1 MGGAGV
7 SEKLPPDG
15 TQSRLSRRLGT
26 GDAVFIGLGSMMG
39 AGIFT
44 AIAPAAAAAQ
54 GGLVV
59 GLVLAAAVAYCNASS
74 SAQLARLYPASGGT
88 YVYAKERL
96 NDFWAWVAGW
106 GFVVGKFASCAAVAL
121 TFGYYL
127 APAYARYLAA
137 GAVAAFTLLN
147 YYGIEKTA
155 NATKVMVSI
164 VIVSLAAVIALMLG
178 GGPSLQNLSP
188 LLGTNGI
195 YGILQ
200 SAGIWFFAFA
210 GYSRI
215 ATLGEEVRDPRIAI
229 PRAIVLG
236 LGITCLV
243 YAAVA
248 LSALLLVGPA
258 TLAGS
263 NAPLV
268 AAVTGAGFG
277 QWQWIVRVGSTVATL
292 GVLLSLMAG
301 ISRTLFAMAADRR
314 MPSYLARVHP
324 VHRVPHLAEA
334 TVGTILVVV
343 VLLADVRAAIG
354 FSSFT
359 VLLYYAVTNMAAYTL
374 EERERL
380 YSRNLATLGLVGC
393 LALAVTLPLASVGI
407 GSVVMLGGVL
417 IYLLAVAARTN
428 RCQR

>member
-1 MGGAGV
+1 MCGRNRAPPRDGA
-7 SEKLPPDG
+7 
-15 TQSRLSRRLGT
+15 QSRLSRRLGT
-26 GDAVFIGLGSMMG
+26 GDAVFIGLGSMIG

-44 AIAPAAAAAQ
+44 ALAPAAAAAQ

-59 GLVLAAAVAYCNASS
+59 GLLLAAFVAYFNASS

-96 NDFWAWVAGW
+96 NEFWAWIAGW

-127 APAYARYLAA
+127 APGYARYLAA
-137 GAVAAFTLLN
+137 GAVVAFTALN

-155 NATKVMVSI
+155 TATKVMVSV
-164 VIVSLAAVIALMLG
+164 VIASLAAIVVLMLG
-178 GGPSLQNLSP
+178 GGPDPENLSP
-188 LLGTNGI
+188 LLGSNGI

-215 ATLGEEVRDPRIAI
+215 ATLGEEVKDPETSI

-243 YAAVA
+243 YAAVVI
-248 LSALLLVGPA
+248 SALLLVGPA
-258 TLAGS
+258 TLALS

-268 AAVTGAGFG
+268 AAVTEAGFG

-314 MPSYLARVHP
+314 MPSYLASVHP
-324 VHRVPHLAEA
+324 IHKVPHLAEV
-334 TVGTILVVV
+334 TVGTILFAV

-374 EERERL
+374 EGRERL
-380 YSRNLATLGLVGC
+380 YSRNLAILGLIGC
-393 LALAVTLPLASVGI
+393 LALAITLPIASVGI
-407 GSVVMLGGVL
+407 GSVVMLAGIL
-417 IYLLAVAARTN
+417 ICISQSR
-428 RCQR
+428 RSP